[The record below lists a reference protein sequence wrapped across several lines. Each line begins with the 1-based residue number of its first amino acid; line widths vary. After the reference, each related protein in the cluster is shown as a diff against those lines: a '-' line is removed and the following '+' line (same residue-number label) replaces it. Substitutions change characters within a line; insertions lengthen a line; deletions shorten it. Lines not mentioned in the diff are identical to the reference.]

1 MAKKKST
8 GRSAKK
14 NKTRK
19 IIGDDNNGKKNRSNE
34 INKPKKPIPLNDV
47 MTQAETALEM
57 SDLDTALQLF
67 TYASSI
73 LTSRVRTSNST
84 TIDSGGFGTDSADD
98 IENDKILLSS
108 VFGKMGEINA
118 TFGNV
123 DIARSNFL
131 DAIELLGPINTAT
144 KNDDDDDDD
153 DDDGDNNNNN
163 MALDEEDC
171 NLTYAQSCERIA
183 GLHLY
188 LGQLSSGLDALTSF
202 RVGVKELERAIG
214 ILERITTTVA
224 VAAGTASNNVYVTDE
239 RDELGSLDNIRQFL
253 IETRRQLCAA
263 YCSIAELYLTDL
275 CDEPDAEASCE
286 AVLTLA
292 LALDDVSSNDIVT
305 SDDSHTVPPL
315 PDALQTMANFRL
327 SQSRVPEA
335 LVCIMKAYDRMK
347 VGCEAM
353 SALVGLAN
361 TTDDDEKGVVEQMDE
376 KSRELVDVDAASSLP
391 EYHFRVQTAKI
402 MLECASLIGD
412 SESDTVEN
420 SNQCV
425 ESAIQVLGSLLAED
439 DEVIEVWYLLGCAF
453 LASTPSNMDSAHHYL
468 ENALTMLTKLKE
480 DMEESMGDDENDENE
495 LDAIE
500 CQIID
505 VKKKLGTYKDEEDE
519 SDAVDD
525 EMNEL

>member
-14 NKTRK
+14 NKSRK
-19 IIGDDNNGKKNRSNE
+19 IIGDDNNDKKNRSSSNKS
-34 INKPKKPIPLNDV
+34 NKPKKPIPLNDV
-47 MTQAETALEM
+47 MTQAETAMEM

-67 TYASSI
+67 TYASTI
-73 LTSRVRTSNST
+73 LTSRVRASNST
-84 TIDSGGFGTDSADD
+84 TSDSGGFGTDSADD
-98 IENDKILLSS
+98 IEQDKTLLSS
-108 VFGKMGEINA
+108 IFGKMGEIHA
-118 TFGNV
+118 TMGNV

-131 DAIELLGPINTAT
+131 DAIELLGPTNTAT
-144 KNDDDDDDD
+144 EEDDDD
-153 DDDGDNNNNN
+153 NNSS

-188 LGQLSSGLDALTSF
+188 LGQLSSGMDALTSF
-202 RVGVKELERAIG
+202 RVGVSELERAIG
-214 ILERITTTVA
+214 ILERITTA
-224 VAAGTASNNVYVTDE
+224 AAAAGTASNNVPVTDE
-239 RDELGSLDNIRQFL
+239 HDELGSLDRQFL
-253 IETRRQLCAA
+253 AETRRQLCAA

-361 TTDDDEKGVVEQMDE
+361 TADDDEKGVVEQMDE
-376 KSRELVDVDAASSLP
+376 KSRELLDVDAASSLP

-402 MLECASLIGD
+402 MLECASLTGD
-412 SESDTVEN
+412 GEPDTVEN
-420 SNQCV
+420 SNTCV
-425 ESAIQVLGSLLAED
+425 ESAIQVLGSLLAEN

-453 LASTPSNMDSAHHYL
+453 LACTPSNLDSAHHYL

-480 DMEESMGDDENDENE
+480 DLEESMGDDENDENE

-500 CQIID
+500 FQIIE
-505 VKKKLGTYKDEEDE
+505 VKKKLGTYTDEEDE
-519 SDAVDD
+519 SKEVGD
-525 EMNEL
+525 EMNES